1 VLTEDYLMRQIN
13 LALAVL
19 ARALGLKTAGQ
30 YQAAHT
36 VLDQMLEELFGLH
49 AGLIKQLDDRS
60 LFDALTSQGTLDNDR
75 LMIAAELFLEKGELF
90 ELQKN
95 DPESYWQRLRALNF
109 YLEAALSGG
118 PANFPDPREKIQA
131 LSAKLDSHALPAE
144 TLFSLFSYHE
154 LAGDYA
160 RAGQLLDRLAALPSL
175 QEEMLGERAAF
186 YGRLVEKSDSE
197 LARGNLTRAEVE
209 ARLKQ
214 S

>member
-1 VLTEDYLMRQIN
+1 
-13 LALAVL
+13 
-19 ARALGLKTAGQ
+19 
-30 YQAAHT
+30 

-95 DPESYWQRLRALNF
+95 DQESYWQRLRALNF

-118 PANFPDPREKIQA
+118 PANFPDPREKIQVV
-131 LSAKLDSHALPAE
+131 SSKLDAYDLPAE

-154 LAGDYA
+154 LAGELA
-160 RAGQLLDRLAALPSL
+160 RAAQLVDRLAAMPAL
-175 QEEMLGERAAF
+175 QEEMQGERADF
-186 YGRLVEKSDSE
+186 YGRLLDKSDAE
-197 LARGNLTRAEVE
+197 LAQGNLTRAEVE